1 MTPRDQLFDRTT
13 ARRALNLPDDAI
25 LCLVQLGSEANFD
38 MSLPRARLL
47 EFLDRHQQVIA
58 VDVRSPLHFEEHA
71 DFHERLVMRKVYP
84 LGQYLKAFDFAVCA
98 AGYNTFHENIAAAL
112 PSIFIPNSN
121 PIMDVQEAR
130 AEYGAR
136 AGGTSPHPPR
146 IHTQSET
153 SLCRCSIPISA
164 NRWLGRASESP
175 TGGTVRSRLR
185 ISCRRSLSFPQILW
199 RSVEPCLSNA
209 AFARSDFGLPSA
221 ASGNLKPTPS
231 TAPPFC
237 RNTAGKEQ
245 SRLSGRS
252 MRQTITCPTR

>member
-136 AGGTSPHPPR
+136 AGWNLTSPAEDPYAIGEQLVQMLDPDFR
-146 IHTQSET
+146 QS
-153 SLCRCSIPISA
+153 L
-164 NRWLGRASESP
+164 
-175 TGGTVRSRLR
+175 
-185 ISCRRSLSFPQILW
+185 
-199 RSVEPCLSNA
+199 
-209 AFARSDFGLPSA
+209 ARSCLRKSGWWNGAQQTAHLLQAVAQLPA
-221 ASGNLKPTPS
+221 NPLEE
-231 TAPPFC
+231 
-237 RNTAGKEQ
+237 R
-245 SRLSGRS
+245 
-252 MRQTITCPTR
+252 